1 MNAISQ
7 ETIIFLF
14 VFPFVCKA
22 SVEEKVKFSIY
33 IYIVTPLR
41 ALIRRHPLHTTCSI
55 SLSLSLGVALN
66 VVCFLF
72 NSRLLFP
79 SRIRFSFRLFDFS
92 FRTYSHASC
101 PSPALPRPPLC
112 SPSLS
117 PLPHVPTLLIT
128 SLVAAPSVTFFLP
141 FPFSLSVHL
150 DLVLPPTP
158 LRTSCQFCLILPL

>member
-1 MNAISQ
+1 M
-7 ETIIFLF
+7 FYL
-14 VFPFVCKA
+14 
-22 SVEEKVKFSIY
+22 
-33 IYIVTPLR
+33 
-41 ALIRRHPLHTTCSI
+41 